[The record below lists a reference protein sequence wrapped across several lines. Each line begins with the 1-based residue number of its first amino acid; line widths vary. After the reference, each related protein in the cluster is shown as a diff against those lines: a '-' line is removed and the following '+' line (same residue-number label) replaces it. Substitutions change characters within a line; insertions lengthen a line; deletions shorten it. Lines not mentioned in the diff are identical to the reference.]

1 MINNSHWYHKH
12 HLSPFDRL
20 KSLTIKKTTTITYP
34 FCGFFVVINL
44 SWLTIVNFAE
54 IALVNKIYCAA
65 KKDIPLLVNENGR
78 WTGMKT

>member
-1 MINNSHWYHKH
+1 MFVVSVGIVDH
-12 HLSPFDRL
+12 HY
-20 KSLTIKKTTTITYP
+20 SLNLLFTITYP
-34 FCGFFVVINL
+34 FCGFFFVINL

-54 IALVNKIYCAA
+54 VALVNKIYSAS